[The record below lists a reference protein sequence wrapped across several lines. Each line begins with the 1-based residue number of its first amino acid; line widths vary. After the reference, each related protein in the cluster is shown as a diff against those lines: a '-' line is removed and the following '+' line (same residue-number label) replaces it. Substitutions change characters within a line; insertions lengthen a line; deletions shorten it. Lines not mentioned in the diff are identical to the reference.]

1 MAKLIIL
8 NKPFNVLCQFTDK
21 EGRHTLADFVSVPN
35 VYPAGRLDYD
45 SEGLLALTDDG
56 QLQARIAEPRKKMPK
71 TYLVQVE
78 GTPSPESLKQ
88 LQQGVVLK
96 DGKTQ
101 PCGVRVIPSPTLWER
116 HPPVR
121 QRNNDE
127 LSWLEITLYEG
138 KNRQVRRMTAH
149 IGHPTLRLIR
159 TAIGPW
165 KLHDLQPGD
174 FRQEDV
180 HLPTEKQQPRS
191 NSRQKRHG
199 RRSRI

>member
-8 NKPFNVLCQFTDK
+8 NKPFHVLCQFTDK
-21 EGRHTLADFVSVPN
+21 GGRQTLADFVSVPN

-56 QLQARIAEPRKKMPK
+56 QLQARIAEPRKKIPK

-101 PCGVRVIPSPTLWER
+101 PCGARIIPPPTVWER

-174 FRQEDV
+174 FRQEHV
-180 HLPTEKQQPRS
+180 HLPAEKQQPHS
-191 NSRQKRHG
+191 NSQQKRHG